1 MSSILGSAT
10 NWLVK
15 KGLQTAFGGGSSG
28 GGGSASL
35 NQKLAADA
43 RENTQRLSSIEG
55 RQVMQEYGNKKRDI
69 ESQGKQAATPPPDAK
84 RNQKSNMGIQLINK
98 AKQLEVSDPIMS
110 QLIVSQGIKSG
121 NITDDQVASINSS
134 FPSKQLDTGTRVR
147 KTSRGSFLTT
157 TRI

>member
-15 KGLQTAFGGGSSG
+15 TGLQAAFGGSSSG

-55 RQVMQEYGNKKRDI
+55 RQVMQEYGRQKRGI
-69 ESQGKQAATPPPDAK
+69 ESQGKAAATPPPDAK
-84 RNQKSNMGIQLINK
+84 RNQKSNLGLRLIQK

-110 QLIVSQGIKSG
+110 KLIVSQGSKSG
-121 NITDDQVASINSS
+121 NITDDQVASIQSAYSS
-134 FPSKQLDTGTRVR
+134 GKIDTGTRVR

-157 TRI
+157 

>member
-15 KGLQTAFGGGSSG
+15 TGLEAAFGGGSSG

-55 RQVMQEYGNKKRDI
+55 RQVMQEYNK
-69 ESQGKQAATPPPDAK
+69 
-84 RNQKSNMGIQLINK
+84 QKVI
-98 AKQLEVSDPIMS
+98 
-110 QLIVSQGIKSG
+110 
-121 NITDDQVASINSS
+121 
-134 FPSKQLDTGTRVR
+134 
-147 KTSRGSFLTT
+147 
-157 TRI
+157 

>member
-15 KGLQTAFGGGSSG
+15 TGLEAAFGGGSSG

-43 RENTQRLSSIEG
+43 RENKQSLSSIEG
-55 RQVMQEYGNKKRDI
+55 RQVMQEYNRQKSNV
-69 ESQGKQAATPPPDAK
+69 ESQGKRAATPPPDAK
-84 RNQKSNMGIQLINK
+84 RNQKSNLGLQLIQK

-157 TRI
+157 